1 MALLIPLAIF
11 LIICVAM
18 IVVLYKSSEPSSID
32 TIEAYCDAV
41 LNKDLKIQNDLLI
54 TNANIIN
61 IEKIIEPLRVE
72 FSEIGKKYPLEI
84 LKTLENLDTSIDI
97 VVLSHP
103 LLVEEL
109 EFVCQYFSNQWLITK
124 IKVKQKI

>member
-1 MALLIPLAIF
+1 
-11 LIICVAM
+11 M